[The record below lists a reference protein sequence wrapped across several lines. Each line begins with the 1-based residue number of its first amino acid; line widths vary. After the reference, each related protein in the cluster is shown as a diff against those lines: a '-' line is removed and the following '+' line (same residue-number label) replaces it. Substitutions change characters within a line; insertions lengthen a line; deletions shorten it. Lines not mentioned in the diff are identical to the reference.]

1 MKSDSFKDFVLEQLQ
16 ATRGLECRSMFGGF
30 GLYAGE
36 KFFAIIFKGRLFFKT
51 TEATRKVYRARGM
64 NHFQPNAKQQLT
76 SYYEVPA
83 DIIEDAAELIA
94 WAREA
99 VKIAGK

>member
-1 MKSDSFKDFVLEQLQ
+1 MKNDSLKDFVLDQLH
-16 ATRGLECRSMFGGF
+16 GLGGVESRAMFGGF

-36 KFFAIIFKGRLFFKT
+36 KFFGIFFKGRLYFKT
-51 TEATRKVYRARGM
+51 NDTTRAAYVERGM
-64 NHFQPNAKQQLT
+64 KPFRPNTKQHLS

-83 DIIEDAAELIA
+83 DIMEDAEQFES

-99 VKIAGK
+99 VGVANK

>member
-1 MKSDSFKDFVLEQLQ
+1 MKPDSLKDFALDQLREL
-16 ATRGLECRSMFGGF
+16 RGLECRGMFGGF

-36 KFFAIIFKGRLFFKT
+36 KFFGIIFQGRLFFKT
-51 TEATRKVYRARGM
+51 SETTREVYRARGM
-64 NHFQPNAKQQLT
+64 KHFQPNAKQQLT

-94 WAREA
+94 WASEA
-99 VKIAGK
+99 AKVAGK

>member
-1 MKSDSFKDFVLEQLQ
+1 MPDSLKDFVLDQLKEL
-16 ATRGLECRSMFGGF
+16 RGLECRGMFGGF

-36 KFFAIIFKGRLFFKT
+36 KFFGIVFQGRLYFKT
-51 TEATRKVYRARGM
+51 NETTREAYHARGM
-64 NHFQPNAKQQLT
+64 KHFQPNTKQQLT

-99 VKIAGK
+99 VKVVGK